1 MVAYISFFFFVKGNT
16 TENWSLPLLT
26 HLTEAY
32 MATPAAMVNTRPNFL
47 EVVLKGEDEM
57 NLEASTSFEVRA
69 VNLAVKMH

>member
-1 MVAYISFFFFVKGNT
+1 M
-16 TENWSLPLLT
+16 LT